1 MISVTIE
8 YFISQGFEKAYEA
21 LAEKVYPDVHSIDGF
36 ISVEGFESRS
46 EPGKRLSLSYWRDED
61 AVKTWRRHPE
71 HVRVM
76 KQGKEEIFSSYR
88 ITVSS
93 ALRDYSFQRDV

>member
-8 YFISQGFEKAYEA
+8 YSIRPGFEDAYEA
-21 LAEKVYPDVHSIDGF
+21 LAEKVYPDVHTIDGF
-36 ISVEGFESRS
+36 ISVEGFESGA
-46 EPGKRLSLSYWRDED
+46 EPGKQLSLSYWRDED
-61 AVKTWRRHPE
+61 AVRAWRRHPE

-76 KQGKEEIFSSYR
+76 KQAKEEIFSSYR

-93 ALRDYSFQRDV
+93 AIRDYSFQRDV